1 MFEQALKRLFL
12 IILPLIFL
20 GAAFV
25 LTSTNPTNLQQPR
38 LKPLKQE
45 EQNCSLLLGLSFFS
59 NQNKAQSSSS
69 GLSYLL
75 TQDHLVKALEQ
86 TQPLSGR
93 KIFFALPLA
102 LNKEEEWMISQK
114 TFFILPTGER
124 NEISHLNYSDII
136 KLQKSF
142 QTYPKDNTPESYT
155 PALTFKQTLS
165 YLPENSSFLFYLLGS
180 HRQKII
186 ENLDKALSGVTGDI
200 YISSLNNKL
209 LNELQTR
216 PFSSA
221 FQILYSFKALIR
233 IEMLSLFPYS
243 SFKGDGVI
251 APASFSS
258 TKLDKLNFFNKE
270 NKLLFLE
277 KDPPYTNQDLKWI
290 KKSQGLITSQIQPA
304 LSNLKSKKVCL

>member
-12 IILPLIFL
+12 IMLPLIFL

-25 LTSTNPTNLQQPR
+25 LTSTHPTNLQQPHS
-38 LKPLKQE
+38 KPLKQE
-45 EQNCSLLLGLSFFS
+45 EQNCNLLLGLSFFS
-59 NQNKAQSSSS
+59 NQKKTQSFSS
-69 GLSYLL
+69 GVSYLL

-86 TQPLSGR
+86 TQSLSRR
-93 KIFFALPLA
+93 KIFFVLPLV

-114 TFFILPTGER
+114 NFFILPTGER
-124 NEISHLNYSDII
+124 KQISHLNYSDII
-136 KLQKSF
+136 KYQKSF
-142 QTYPKDNTPESYT
+142 QIYQTNNTPESYA

-180 HRQKII
+180 HRQKVIK
-186 ENLDKALSGVTGDI
+186 NLDKALSEITGDI
-200 YISSLNNKL
+200 YISSLNDKL
-209 LNELQTR
+209 LNELQTS

-233 IEMLSLFPYS
+233 MEMLSLFPYS

-251 APASFSS
+251 APASFSF
-258 TKLDKLNFFNKE
+258 TKLDRLTFFNKE

-304 LSNLKSKKVCL
+304 LNNLTNKKVCL